1 MIDRIKSAAGSM
13 RFWIIVLG
21 AALTAANSVLNIV
34 DDKTM
39 AGLLVLLGVGVG
51 GDTLR
56 PIGTPQ
62 K

>member
-1 MIDRIKSAAGSM
+1 M
-13 RFWIIVLG
+13 RFWLVVLG
-21 AALTAANSVLNIV
+21 AALTAANSVLNII

-51 GDTLR
+51 GDTIR
-56 PIGTPQ
+56 PMG